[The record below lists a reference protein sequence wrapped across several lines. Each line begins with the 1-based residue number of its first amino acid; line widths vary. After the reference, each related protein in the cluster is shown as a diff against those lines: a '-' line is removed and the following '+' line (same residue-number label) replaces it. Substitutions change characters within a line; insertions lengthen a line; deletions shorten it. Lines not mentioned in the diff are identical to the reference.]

1 MYEDLPLDALVPNP
15 ENANRVSRM
24 FGKKLL
30 HNIEQMGKYETLTV
44 RPHPNMKDKFEIL
57 NGHAR
62 LEVLRALGTTTAKCD
77 VWEVT
82 EFEGRMFLAVLNRLR
97 GSDVP
102 ELRMKLLF
110 ELLGQ
115 HSKEELA
122 ACIPET
128 ASYLAKLEQL
138 PEAADREQ
146 ARKPAEKPDGVI
158 VDFYLT
164 HEQRRVVCA
173 AVDNISKKFKLTDS
187 SQALAKMAEL
197 YLARSG
203 AGEAQH

>member
-1 MYEDLPLDALVPNP
+1 MYEDLPLDMLVPNP

-24 FGKKLL
+24 FAKKLL

-62 LEVLRALGTTTAKCD
+62 LEVLRALGITTAKCD

-82 EFEGRMFLAVLNRLR
+82 EFEGRMFLAILNRLR

-122 ACIPET
+122 AHIPET
-128 ASYLAKLEQL
+128 ISYLAKLEEL

-146 ARKPAEKPDGVI
+146 ARKPAEKPDVVI

-164 HEQRRVVCA
+164 T
-173 AVDNISKKFKLTDS
+173 NS
-187 SQALAKMAEL
+187 AEL
-197 YLARSG
+197 FPP
-203 AGEAQH
+203 H